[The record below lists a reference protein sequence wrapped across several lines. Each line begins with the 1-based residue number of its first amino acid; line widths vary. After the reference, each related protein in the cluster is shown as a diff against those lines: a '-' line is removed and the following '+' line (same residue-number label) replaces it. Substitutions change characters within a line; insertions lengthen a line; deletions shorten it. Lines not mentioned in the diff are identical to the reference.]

1 MASHA
6 AARRAV
12 QAGYKDVRVMTDGIA
27 GWKDAGK
34 PTDSAPL

>member
-12 QAGYKDVRVMTDGIA
+12 EAGYKDVAVMPDGIA
-27 GWKDAGK
+27 GWNQAGK
-34 PTDSAPL
+34 PTTKP

>member
-12 QAGYKDVRVMTDGIA
+12 EAGYQNVAVMADGIM
-27 GWKDAGK
+27 GWNEAGK
-34 PTDSAPL
+34 PTAKP